1 MPAILEKIPNAKLLV
16 VGESYD
22 DWAAYE
28 AIIHAHDLQ
37 NHVEVVSEYVPNEE
51 VEKYFSVSDLVLLPY
66 RNATQSG
73 ILNIAY
79 GFDKP
84 VVATSVGGFTEFI
97 EEGKTG
103 LLVKEVSPESFA
115 NGVINFYNN
124 YRNVDFKTNIQKIV
138 AANSFDKIIEYVK
151 DFGANIR

>member
-1 MPAILEKIPNAKLLV
+1 
-16 VGESYD
+16 
-22 DWAAYE
+22 
-28 AIIHAHDLQ
+28 
-37 NHVEVVSEYVPNEE
+37 
-51 VEKYFSVSDLVLLPY
+51 VLLPY

-84 VVATSVGGFTEFI
+84 VVATNVGGFTEFI